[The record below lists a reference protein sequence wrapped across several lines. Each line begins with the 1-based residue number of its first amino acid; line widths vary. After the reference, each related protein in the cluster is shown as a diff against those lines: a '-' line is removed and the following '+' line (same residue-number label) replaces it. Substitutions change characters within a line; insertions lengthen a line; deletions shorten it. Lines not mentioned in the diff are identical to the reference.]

1 MEKSRRRCGN
11 LRLSRDPV
19 RIGASR
25 LRVKAGDCGER
36 VCGANKPARHGSEA
50 ILNEFLGALKSHAPG
65 CTRPELR
72 SLQQSLLDVMSAFL
86 AQGPESSETPR
97 ADSGGGGAG
106 GGAGRATLREIRS
119 FIETRLADHDLT
131 PQTVADH
138 HHISLS
144 TLYALFRDQEEEG
157 VAAWIRRRRLER
169 SRADLAVVNRRQQPI
184 HAIAVRWGFTDGAA
198 FSRAFRQAYGMSPR
212 AFRQRAG
219 ARDT

>member
-1 MEKSRRRCGN
+1 M
-11 LRLSRDPV
+11 
-19 RIGASR
+19 
-25 LRVKAGDCGER
+25 
-36 VCGANKPARHGSEA
+36 
-50 ILNEFLGALKSHAPG
+50 
-65 CTRPELR
+65 
-72 SLQQSLLDVMSAFL
+72 QQSLLDVMSAFL
-86 AQGPESSETPR
+86 AQCPDAAEARR
-97 ADSGGGGAG
+97 ADSGGGEAVGGAV
-106 GGAGRATLREIRS
+106 GGAGRVTLRDIRS

-131 PQTVADH
+131 PQIVADH

-198 FSRAFRQAYGMSPR
+198 FSRAFRQAYGISPR

-219 ARDT
+219 AGDR